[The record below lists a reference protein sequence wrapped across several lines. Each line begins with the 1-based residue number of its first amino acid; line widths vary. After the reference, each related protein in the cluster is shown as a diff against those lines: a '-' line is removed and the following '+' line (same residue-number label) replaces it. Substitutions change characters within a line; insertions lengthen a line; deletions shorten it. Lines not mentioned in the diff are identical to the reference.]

1 MHRTQVELLASGG
14 GATLG
19 GLHQGLLAIARL
31 ADYSRWRSRPA
42 LDGTPSQHRV
52 AALLADGY
60 RPAIHEHDS
69 KRILRGYGVP
79 VASEQLVTNMA
90 EAQRAAAEVGYPVAL
105 KALSDRVAHKWDLD
119 LVKLGIVDSESLE
132 QAWDDLAA
140 SIEEQGLD
148 AAGVLVQEMVAGGVE
163 ALVGVSRDADFGL
176 TLALGPGGV
185 AADLSEPGEVALRV
199 LPLGVG
205 DAADMVSESPRLSRM
220 LSGFRGQ
227 PRADVD
233 ALVECIEALAG
244 FAWAEREHLAEVDL
258 NPVVVLSDGRGC
270 AAVDALIVPR
280 SAGPEEESHG
290 C

>member
-1 MHRTQVELLASGG
+1 
-14 GATLG
+14 
-19 GLHQGLLAIARL
+19 
-31 ADYSRWRSRPA
+31 
-42 LDGTPSQHRV
+42 
-52 AALLADGY
+52 
-60 RPAIHEHDS
+60 
-69 KRILRGYGVP
+69 
-79 VASEQLVTNMA
+79 MA
-90 EAQRAAAEVGYPVAL
+90 EARRAAAEVGFPVAL
-105 KALSDRVAHKWDLD
+105 KALSDRVAHKWDLG
-119 LVKLGIVDSESLE
+119 LVKLWIVDSESLE

-185 AADLSEPGEVALRV
+185 AADLSEPGEVARRV

-205 DAADMVSESPRLSRM
+205 DAADMVSETARLSRM

-227 PRADVD
+227 PPADVD
-233 ALVECIEALAG
+233 ALVKCMEALAG

-258 NPVVVLSDGRGC
+258 NPVIVLSDGRGC